1 MAPRFSYLAH
11 LECSRCG
18 REVAAD
24 RPQNLCPA
32 CQGPLLARYDL
43 KRLQSRLAP
52 GGLARRGRALGMW
65 RYHELLPVQSAEA
78 VVSLGEG
85 LTPLLPV
92 PRLGRELGLGNL
104 LIKDE
109 GRNPTGTFKARGA
122 AAGVARA
129 RELGVRRAAMPTA
142 GNAGAAWAAY
152 GARAGVEVLAAMAGD
167 APAAAQAEARIFG
180 ARVEVVPGSIAD
192 AARVVAGAVAGAGAG
207 AVAAGGY
214 FDASTLKEPY
224 RIEGK
229 KTMGLELAEDLGWR
243 APDVV
248 IYPCGG
254 GVGIIG
260 IFKAFVE
267 LCELGWLDGAG
278 AAMPRL
284 VAVQAAGCA
293 PIVRAFEEGAAA
305 SRPWDDPRTIAAGL
319 RVPKALGDFLVL
331 DAVRASRG
339 TAIAVTDDD
348 ILDALRHT
356 ALAEGLLLCPE
367 GAAAVAALRP
377 LLARGDI
384 DPGERVVVLNTGSG
398 LKYPEALRAAAQA
411 AQPARAA
418 GRTPAST

>member
-1 MAPRFSYLAH
+1 MAPRFSFLSH

-18 REVAAD
+18 REVA
-24 RPQNLCPA
+24 PGGLQNLCPA

-43 KRLQSRLAP
+43 AQLRSSLAP
-52 GGLARRGRALGMW
+52 GELARRGHGPGMW
-65 RYHELLPVQSAEA
+65 RYHELLPVQSPGA

-104 LIKDE
+104 FIKDE

-152 GARAGVEVLAAMAGD
+152 GARAGIEVLAAMAGD

-192 AARVVAGAVAGAGAG
+192 AARAVAGAVGDAASGAAGGA
-207 AVAAGGY
+207 AAAGGY

-248 IYPCGG
+248 VYPCGG

-267 LCELGWLDGAG
+267 LRKLGWLSGPG

-293 PIVRAFEEGAAA
+293 PIVRAFAEGAAT
-305 SRPWDDPRTIAAGL
+305 SRPWAEPRTIATGL

-331 DAVRASRG
+331 DAIRSSGG
-339 TAIAVTDDD
+339 TAIAVPDDD
-348 ILDALRHT
+348 ILDALRRT
-356 ALAEGLLLCPE
+356 AVAEGLLLCPE

-377 LLARGDI
+377 LLARGNI

-398 LKYPEALRAAAQA
+398 LKYPEALRAACQ
-411 AQPARAA
+411 
-418 GRTPAST
+418 TPAST